1 MGSTHRTSV
10 LVPFALL
17 GLPWLAG
24 ACGKSE
30 AQPTRPRPA
39 PAVVVATV
47 TTRDVVVTARAPVE
61 LRPMAQADVG
71 SKTLGYLDAV
81 FVGRGDQVKQ
91 GQLLALVR
99 PSDLPDQL
107 GAARGTLAQAQ
118 ASVALARENS
128 NRAAQLA
135 PSGVV
140 SQQELQA
147 AAAALASAEAQ
158 SAAAEAQAA
167 ALATRLGETKI
178 TSPMD
183 GFVTARRLDPGALVG
198 TTTGATIVT
207 VARIDILKAFVSV
220 TERDV
225 SRVRIGQK
233 AVVSL
238 DALPSQKVEGT
249 VVRVAPSLDPGTRT
263 LDAEVRLDNREGLLR
278 AGMFGR
284 GAIVIDTHPNA
295 VVVPASAVLVSGG
308 KRWVFVLDG
317 DVVRRREV
325 TVGVDEGDWLELVK
339 GLAGGESIVTQG
351 MDNVSDGTAV
361 RPSRAAEDPPSGAL
375 K

>member
-1 MGSTHRTSV
+1 MDSTLRSSV
-10 LVPFALL
+10 LAPFALA
-17 GLPWLAG
+17 GLVG
-24 ACGKSE
+24 GCGKSDT
-30 AQPTRPRPA
+30 PPPRPRPA
-39 PAVVVATV
+39 PAVVVSTV

-61 LRPMAQADVG
+61 LYPMAQADVG

-81 FVGRGDQVKQ
+81 FVGRGDAVKR

-128 NRAAQLA
+128 ARATNLA

-140 SQQELQA
+140 SQQELQS

-158 SAAAEAQAA
+158 AAAAEAQAA

-183 GFVTARRLDPGALVG
+183 GFVTARKLDPGALVG
-198 TTTGATIVT
+198 TSTGATIVT
-207 VARIDILKAFVSV
+207 VARIDLLKAFVSV

-225 SRVRIGQK
+225 SLVKLGQK
-233 AVVSL
+233 AVLSL
-238 DALPSQKVEGT
+238 DALPSRKVEGS
-249 VVRVAPSLDPGTRT
+249 VVRIAPSLDPGTRT

-278 AGMFGR
+278 PGMFGR

-295 VVVPASAVLVSGG
+295 VVVPASAVLVSSG
-308 KRWVFVLDG
+308 KRWVFVVDG
-317 DVVRRREV
+317 DVARRREV
-325 TVGVDEGDWLELVK
+325 TVGVDEGDSLELVK
-339 GLAGGESIVTQG
+339 GVVAGESIVTQG
-351 MDNVSDGTAV
+351 MDNLSDGTAV
-361 RPSRAAEDPPSGAL
+361 RPTRAPVVPPSGAA